1 MTTSIPQ
8 NPGGTKLTVQGWFN
22 LILAIMTLLVI
33 AGSAAG
39 ATALSANSRVTDDL
53 TDRLMPA
60 RSTVYQLQ
68 AALVNQE
75 TGVRG
80 YALTRDAT
88 FLAPYRD
95 GVQAQEQS
103 ETRIRELLHDWPD
116 LLADLDAIDAAAQD
130 WQSGFAEPLLAG
142 TAPDPAFYDRGRDLF
157 DEVRAGFD
165 QQNLHLTEAVA
176 DARAQIDHM
185 RAIRN
190 AVFTVLALVLV
201 IAAAVFAVLVRIAV
215 TNPLARLSASSRRV
229 AQGEFEHRVDGGRG
243 PADIRSLATD
253 IEGMRRRIVA
263 ELDVVRDRQR
273 QLEEQ
278 TRQLDATAE
287 ELRRSNADL
296 EQFAYVASH
305 DLQEPLRKVASFC
318 QLLEKRYGNELDDRG
333 RQYIDFAVDGARR
346 MQALINDL
354 LAFSRVGRVGSD
366 FERIPLDRPL
376 DKALANLGSVIEE
389 SGAHIERPE
398 RLPEIEGDPTLLS
411 MLWQNLIGNA
421 LKFTRP
427 DTEPRITVTA
437 EQSDDMWRICVQDNG
452 IGVPEE
458 FSEKIFVIFQR
469 LHAREEYSGTGIGLA
484 LCKKIVEYHGGDI
497 RLDPD
502 SGTGARFCFTL
513 PVARPATEGLVT
525 VSGQPAPTAATTE
538 GTNP

>member
-1 MTTSIPQ
+1 VTTPTPQ
-8 NPGGTKLTVQGWFN
+8 AAAGTKLTVQAWFN

-33 AGSAAG
+33 AGAIAG
-39 ATALSANSRVTDDL
+39 AAALGANSRVTDDL

-60 RSTVYQLQ
+60 RSAAYQLQ
-68 AALVNQE
+68 SALVNQE

-80 YALTRDAT
+80 YALTADDT

-95 GVQAQEQS
+95 GLQIEQQS
-103 ETRIRELLHDWPD
+103 ENRIRELLEDRPD
-116 LLADLDAIDAAAQD
+116 LLADLDALERTAQE
-130 WQSGFAEPLLAG
+130 WQSTFAEPLLA
-142 TAPDPAFYDRGRDLF
+142 TPAPDPAFYERGRDLF
-157 DEVRAGFD
+157 DEVRASFD
-165 QQNLHLTEAVA
+165 QQNRHLAEAVD
-176 DARAQIDHM
+176 DARAQIDRARTM
-185 RAIRN
+185 RNVVYAALAI
-190 AVFTVLALVLV
+190 VLV
-201 IAAAVFAVLVRIAV
+201 VAAGIFAVLVRVAV
-215 TNPLARLSASSRRV
+215 TEPLARLAASSRRV
-229 AQGEFEHRVDGGRG
+229 AQGEFEHRVDAGRG

-253 IEGMRRRIVA
+253 IEGMRRRIVT

-318 QLLEKRYGNELDDRG
+318 QLLEKRYGDVLDDRG

-354 LAFSRVGRVGSD
+354 LAFSRVGRVGD
-366 FERIPLDRPL
+366 GFVRLPLDRPL
-376 DKALANLGSVIEE
+376 DKALANLTAVVEDT
-389 SGAHIERPE
+389 GARIERPE
-398 RLPEIEGDPTLLS
+398 RLPEVDGDPTLLS

-421 LKFTRP
+421 LKFSRP
-427 DTEPRITVTA
+427 DTEPRVVITVD
-437 EQSDDMWRICVQDNG
+437 QDGNMWRICVQDNG
-452 IGVPEE
+452 IGIPEE
-458 FSEKIFVIFQR
+458 FAEKIFVIFQR
-469 LHAREEYSGTGIGLA
+469 LHAREEYSGTGIGLS
-484 LCKKIVEYHGGDI
+484 LCKKIVEYHGGEI
-497 RLDPD
+497 RLDPS

-513 PVARPATEGLVT
+513 PVARPVAENPPTDDA
-525 VSGQPAPTAATTE
+525 QPVAATPTE